1 MEDLRAALEQLEE
14 IAGDLPTELKQ
25 QPVNET
31 SMVYDAVS
39 RGLLSD
45 FHSIALLS
53 RKGAAVCLAKSGC
66 DLSGGYRH
74 CLRRWRHFRGD
85 LDHPAKLPLGQ
96 DHVKGRRSVY
106 RELLTE
112 RSAYGQSVTIRPFG
126 THCFCHLQA
135 PDCPEVDFTTL
146 LHLCWPLG

>member
-1 MEDLRAALEQLEE
+1 
-14 IAGDLPTELKQ
+14 
-25 QPVNET
+25 
-31 SMVYDAVS
+31 MVYDAVS

-85 LDHPAKLPLGQ
+85 LVIPQNYHSDRITLRGAGQ
-96 DHVKGRRSVY
+96 CTGNSSRSDPP
-106 RELLTE
+106 TG
-112 RSAYGQSVTIRPFG
+112 SQ
-126 THCFCHLQA
+126 
-135 PDCPEVDFTTL
+135 
-146 LHLCWPLG
+146 